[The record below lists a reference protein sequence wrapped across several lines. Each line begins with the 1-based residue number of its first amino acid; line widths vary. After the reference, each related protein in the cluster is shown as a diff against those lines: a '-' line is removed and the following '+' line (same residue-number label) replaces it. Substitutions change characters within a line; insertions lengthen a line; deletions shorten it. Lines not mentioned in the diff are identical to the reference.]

1 MLLLVPLPSAAS
13 SMPPL
18 EALERLRASFA
29 GMKDFT
35 AEITQEKQLKIMK
48 RKLVTTGTVRFMK
61 PGLFFMELKPPYP
74 SRMVLTDSAIDMY
87 FPQDKV
93 RQQIALPADEGLKR
107 WLALLERPITRL
119 PEGVEITADRSG
131 DTQTVTIVPQ
141 KKGQVRQF
149 TIASGPDGTLRRL
162 VIEERNGNRTALTFN
177 RLRANVGLSEAD
189 FRVE

>member
-1 MLLLVPLPSAAS
+1 
-13 SMPPL
+13 MPPL

-74 SRMVLTDSAIDMY
+74 SRMVLADAAIDLY

-107 WLALLERPITRL
+107 WLSLLDRPITRL
-119 PEGVEITADRSG
+119 PEGVGITADRSG

-149 TIASGPDGTLRRL
+149 TITSGPDGRLRRL